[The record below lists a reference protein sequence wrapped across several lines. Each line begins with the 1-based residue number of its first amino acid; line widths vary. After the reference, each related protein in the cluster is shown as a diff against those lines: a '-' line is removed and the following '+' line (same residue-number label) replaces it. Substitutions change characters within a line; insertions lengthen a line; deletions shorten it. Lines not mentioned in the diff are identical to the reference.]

1 MFKELDPLL
10 HSQLRL
16 SIISLLIGLKSAT
29 FTFLLEK
36 TGATRGNVSVQL
48 KKLEE
53 AGYIEIDK
61 TFQENYPLTTCRI
74 TRKGITAF
82 EIYVDTLK
90 EYIGET
96 RDKGRETRDSEER

>member
-16 SIISLLIGLKSAT
+16 SIISLLIGIKSAT
-29 FTFLLEK
+29 FTFLMEK
-36 TGATRGNVSVQL
+36 TGASKGNISVQL

-61 TFQENYPLTTCRI
+61 SFQDNYPRTTCKI
-74 TRKGITAF
+74 TRKGIDAF
-82 EIYVDTLK
+82 EKYVDALK
-90 EYIGET
+90 EYI
-96 RDKGRETRDSEER
+96 RIFRI

>member
-16 SIISLLIGLKSAT
+16 SIMSLLVGLKTAT

-53 AGYIEIDK
+53 AEYIEIGK
-61 TFQENYPLTTCRI
+61 SFQQNYPLTTCSI
-74 TRKGITAF
+74 TG
-82 EIYVDTLK
+82 
-90 EYIGET
+90 
-96 RDKGRETRDSEER
+96 KGREAFKNYVDALKGYLEGHSGSGDE